1 MAHQPAP
8 PSPESSPNSPTW
20 IPGNLKRLLRDF
32 IIELIIYGGLVTVY
46 YFLVL
51 RFLSSPLVLL
61 YDRYLPLYAVAAL
74 ILIVA
79 QGVILESITSFLL
92 SRLGL
97 GYHE

>member
-1 MAHQPAP
+1 MAHQPT
-8 PSPESSPNSPTW
+8 PSAPESSSKPPPR
-20 IPGNLKRLLRDF
+20 IPVNLKGLLRDF
-32 IIELIIYGGLVTVY
+32 IIELIIYGGLVTIY

-61 YDRYLPLYAVAAL
+61 YDRYLTLYVIAAL

-97 GYHE
+97 G